1 VIYPTLTADGGHGGV
16 QRTMVACQI

>member
-16 QRTMVACQI
+16 QRTMVACQM